1 MMLQNTIDSWNFFFK
16 DATGDCI
23 ALLSQSMRVNEYMP
37 EAILEKL
44 FRDCFHGT
52 ELSYEGYI
60 FETCKKKG
68 LLYRDLP
75 LERMEDCLLVNIL
88 SSAVKRCTE
97 DERDLLLDL
106 LGLEDNLAKGPLTK
120 VLLDRAQSMDRFL
133 MPAIILLLFG
143 PYYRR
148 LDFLTWP
155 FRLDRNQ
162 LRTIEQAHYHV
173 DISYS
178 DLPPTIF
185 IVLNRKNRFKS
196 EDTVDMCQPSH
207 VHASKETSHS
217 KKVGRPSGIWLT
229 SSYREKYSLEEVEKV
244 LDKKGIWTSITD
256 MTRAV
261 RLSEK
266 AGEDSYL
273 SLSDL
278 KTGSGP
284 LSRSSISPYWV
295 AMRDLY
301 PRLNQAH
308 LNDKWSDLKDVKQTT
323 ILSGGRPQ
331 QTVFFDRKNVEI
343 IRQTVE
349 LLGKKLPNLFPL

>member
-1 MMLQNTIDSWNFFFK
+1 
-16 DATGDCI
+16 
-23 ALLSQSMRVNEYMP
+23 
-37 EAILEKL
+37 
-44 FRDCFHGT
+44 
-52 ELSYEGYI
+52 
-60 FETCKKKG
+60 
-68 LLYRDLP
+68 
-75 LERMEDCLLVNIL
+75 
-88 SSAVKRCTE
+88 
-97 DERDLLLDL
+97 
-106 LGLEDNLAKGPLTK
+106 
-120 VLLDRAQSMDRFL
+120 
-133 MPAIILLLFG
+133 
-143 PYYRR
+143 
-148 LDFLTWP
+148 
-155 FRLDRNQ
+155 
-162 LRTIEQAHYHV
+162 
-173 DISYS
+173 
-178 DLPPTIF
+178 
-185 IVLNRKNRFKS
+185 
-196 EDTVDMCQPSH
+196 MCQPSH

-273 SLSDL
+273 SLSAAILLFSLQEVGIAQRSMAKSIPASFERSLRYIGKGYADVSDL